1 MATLNHVVD
10 CASSVSAAAREAA
23 VSLLSMCP
31 PGHLTH
37 AAVLVQAALPC
48 AEDALHARG
57 DLALRRRYVP
67 APILLLLWWTI
78 D

>member
-48 AEDALHARG
+48 AEVR
-57 DLALRRRYVP
+57 P
-67 APILLLLWWTI
+67 PILLF
-78 D
+78 

>member
-48 AEDALHARG
+48 AEVRT
-57 DLALRRRYVP
+57 
-67 APILLLLWWTI
+67 PILLF
-78 D
+78 